1 MPLPAPV
8 SSRALAGVGP
18 AGTTAVVEVTRI
30 DVSVARVPVL
40 RGLSLRVEPGEIVGI
55 TGRNG
60 TGKTTLLRVLATL
73 VAPTAG
79 EVSVLGHRLAGP
91 VPASLRRRIGLVAHT
106 AALHPERSGR
116 EELELVAAVHGGG
129 GRQVARALEI
139 AGLAAAAD
147 LRVGACS
154 QGMQRRL
161 DLARAWMGA
170 PDLLLLDEPEAGL
183 DVDAGALVEAI
194 IRDVRSRSGGCVV
207 VGHDERRLAELTDR
221 VVRLSAGR
229 LCPWP
234 TP

>member
-8 SSRALAGVGP
+8 SLQALAGVGP
-18 AGTTAVVEVTRI
+18 AGTTAVVELTRI

-40 RGLSLRVEPGEIVGI
+40 RGLSLRVGSGEVVGI

-60 TGKTTLLRVLATL
+60 TGKSTLLRVLATL

-79 EVSVLGHRLAGP
+79 EVCVLGHRPAGP
-91 VPASLRRRIGLVAHT
+91 VPASVRRRIGLVAHVP
-106 AALHPERSGR
+106 ALHPERSGR
-116 EELELVAAVHGGG
+116 EELELVAAVLGRGD
-129 GRQVARALEI
+129 RQVARALEL
-139 AGLAAAAD
+139 AGLAVAAD

-183 DVDAGALVEAI
+183 DVDAGALVETI
-194 IRDVRSRSGGCVV
+194 IDDVRARSGGCVV
-207 VGHDERRLAELTDR
+207 VGHDARRLAELTDR
-221 VVRLSAGR
+221 VLHLSAGR
-229 LCPWP
+229 LWP
-234 TP
+234 GTMP